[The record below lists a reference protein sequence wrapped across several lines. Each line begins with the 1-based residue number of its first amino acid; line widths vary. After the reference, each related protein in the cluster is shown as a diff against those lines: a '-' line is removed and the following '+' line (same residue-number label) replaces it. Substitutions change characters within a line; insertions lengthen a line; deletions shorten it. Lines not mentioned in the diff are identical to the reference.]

1 MVEQAP
7 SKFARRAKVD
17 SDRVAVALFSLSA
30 FLLVLTLLGTQLVP
44 AHSIPST
51 ASKPV
56 LIRRVYRTTVVE
68 RIVPASSRGRGGSSV
83 TQSVSGS
90 NSAPSLTPA
99 TPVTRS
105 S

>member
-1 MVEQAP
+1 MAEQVPAKP
-7 SKFARRAKVD
+7 ARRAKVG

-30 FLLVLTLLGTQLVP
+30 FLLVLALLGSQLAP
-44 AHSIPST
+44 AHSTTSAP
-51 ASKPV
+51 SKPV

-68 RIVPASSRGRGGSSV
+68 RIVPPGSRGGGSSV

-90 NSAPSLTPA
+90 SSTPSFTTPA
-99 TPVTRS
+99 PVTRS